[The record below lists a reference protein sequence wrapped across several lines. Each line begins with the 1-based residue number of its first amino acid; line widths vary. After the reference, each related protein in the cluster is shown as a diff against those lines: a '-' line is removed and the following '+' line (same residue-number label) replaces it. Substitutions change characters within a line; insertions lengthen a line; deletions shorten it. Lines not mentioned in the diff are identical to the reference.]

1 MGRILANSRDK
12 WEMRYMRCANAL
24 CYDMVDF
31 VFSAEKVLAFK
42 KLSATIQE
50 NKHMFGFR
58 SKHISAGGKRK
69 PENLAEIPF
78 LFVLGAGAR
87 LIDRNCREKWD
98 IKAEVVELDGT
109 CFFILQGKDGLSDC

>member
-24 CYDMVDF
+24 CYDTVAF

-50 NKHMFGFR
+50 NKHMFDFQ
-58 SKHISAGGKRK
+58 SKHISAGGKKKARK
-69 PENLAEIPF
+69 SRRNTVFICVGRGCQA
-78 LFVLGAGAR
+78 
-87 LIDRNCREKWD
+87 DRP
-98 IKAEVVELDGT
+98 
-109 CFFILQGKDGLSDC
+109 